1 MAHIRMPS
9 ESAVTIRKLPKLL
22 RKTFQQ
28 GKCLSTHAKINYQE
42 YFSNWMQFDTIN
54 VQRRSWEMENYH
66 NVMPFLVFRYPG
78 YCWRHTI
85 TQNFP
90 SEQIRNLLIFQNKNN
105 LPLAFVLVKIIQQ
118 LKKKLFKTKTN
129 GRGAFWLWKWAFKNN
144 WRNMLTSLILTF
156 K

>member
-1 MAHIRMPS
+1 
-9 ESAVTIRKLPKLL
+9 
-22 RKTFQQ
+22 
-28 GKCLSTHAKINYQE
+28 
-42 YFSNWMQFDTIN
+42 
-54 VQRRSWEMENYH
+54 MENYH

-118 LKKKLFKTKTN
+118 LKKKLFKT
-129 GRGAFWLWKWAFKNN
+129 
-144 WRNMLTSLILTF
+144 
-156 K
+156 